1 VSTTVAITLHINK
14 LHEIG
19 TIGEGR
25 GWSGVWALEDGHG
38 EGKISSAANLDSRLM
53 TFLPNTSSPGGKNRA
68 PQKLK
73 IYQTARLATLLG
85 KQKTKPEYFREK
97 EYSK

>member
-1 VSTTVAITLHINK
+1 LEQSGKGGAGVAFGPVKTARAK
-14 LHEIG
+14 E
-19 TIGEGR
+19 
-25 GWSGVWALEDGHG
+25 
-38 EGKISSAANLDSRLM
+38 KISPAANLDSRLM